1 MKDRILRGWTP
12 VRWLYLILGVITII
26 QSALVQEWVGILFG
40 SYFASMGLFA
50 FGCAAG
56 QCNIPIRN
64 HKIYEEKNIQYT
76 EIQ

>member
-12 VRWLYLILGVITII
+12 VRWLYLILGVFTII
-26 QSALVQEWVGILFG
+26 HSALVQEWLGILFG

-64 HKIYEEKNIQYT
+64 HKINEEKNIQYK
-76 EIQ
+76 